1 LEEAQPAASEK
12 SSSSQGLS
20 VPEPACSGTHS
31 GATLADDV
39 FSAANEVQPAPNSPH
54 KEFHSAVVRALI
66 KDPLNVEAA
75 EGGQAS
81 DSEQPVEPEEDDKDP
96 KPTSTPPSTPIRAE
110 EESLP
115 EQTFKDESDPA
126 TLRQTLPDL
135 TPDDPSEAPALPAE
149 DSTPAAATA
158 EAAEG
163 EEAADAGDQ
172 EGEES
177 PGKSPSKKKKKFRT
191 PSFLK
196 KNKK

>member
-1 LEEAQPAASEK
+1 MTK
-12 SSSSQGLS
+12 
-20 VPEPACSGTHS
+20 
-31 GATLADDV
+31 TL
-39 FSAANEVQPAPNSPH
+39 NPHPHPRAP
-54 KEFHSAVVRALI
+54 L
-66 KDPLNVEAA
+66 
-75 EGGQAS
+75 
-81 DSEQPVEPEEDDKDP
+81 SEQRKRMEIQKNTFCH
-96 KPTSTPPSTPIRAE
+96 K
-110 EESLP
+110 SLP
-115 EQTFKDESDPA
+115 EQTFKDESDAA

-163 EEAADAGDQ
+163 EEAADAGDH